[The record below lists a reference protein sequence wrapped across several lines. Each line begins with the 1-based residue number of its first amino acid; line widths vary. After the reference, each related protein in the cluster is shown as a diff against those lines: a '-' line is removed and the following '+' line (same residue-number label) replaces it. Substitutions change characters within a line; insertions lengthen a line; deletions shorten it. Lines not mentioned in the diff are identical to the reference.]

1 MSVRWRL
8 LLDAPGA
15 GPWNMAVDDALL
27 RSARSG
33 APPTLR
39 FYSWD
44 GAWLSLGL
52 SQPLAP
58 ARLAVC
64 REVGVGVVRRAT
76 GGRAVLHGA
85 DLTYAVA
92 APAAALPAGLH
103 ATYALLGEAL
113 GQGLSALGIASQRG
127 GAGAPEPQ
135 AGEFDCFQSLATD
148 ELCVAGRKL
157 AGSAQRRTGEGVL
170 QHGSLRLA
178 PDSARAR
185 AAAGLELGAATSL
198 AELGF
203 TFTAE
208 AVRDALIG
216 GFASVLGA
224 RFELAALTPDELAWA
239 RERAAGYASGLD
251 APVPSGFSRE
261 PVAGR

>member
-1 MSVRWRL
+1 MPWRR
-8 LLDAPGA
+8 P
-15 GPWNMAVDDALL
+15 P
-27 RSARSG
+27 RSCPPAST
-33 APPTLR
+33 PPTR
-39 FYSWD
+39 CSGRPCD
-44 GAWLSLGL
+44 
-52 SQPLAP
+52 
-58 ARLAVC
+58 
-64 REVGVGVVRRAT
+64 RAS
-76 GGRAVLHGA
+76 A
-85 DLTYAVA
+85 
-92 APAAALPAGLH
+92 
-103 ATYALLGEAL
+103 
-113 GQGLSALGIASQRG
+113 ALGIASERG
-127 GAGAPEPQ
+127 GAGAPGPQ

-203 TFTAE
+203 AFAAE
-208 AVRDALIG
+208 AVREALIG

-224 RFELAALTPDELAWA
+224 RFEPAALTPDELAWA
-239 RERAAGYASGLD
+239 RERAAWYASGLE
-251 APVPSGFSRE
+251 APIPSGFSRE

>member
-1 MSVRWRL
+1 MCVRWRL
-8 LLDAPGA
+8 LLDGPGD

-27 RSARSG
+27 RSARG
-33 APPTLR
+33 DAPPTLR

-44 GAWLSLGL
+44 GAWLSLGF
-52 SQPLAP
+52 SQPLDP
-58 ARLAVC
+58 ARRARC
-64 REVGVGVVRRAT
+64 REAGVGIVRRAT

-92 APAAALPAGLH
+92 SPAALLPAGLH

-113 GQGLSALGIASQRG
+113 RQGLAALGIAAERR
-127 GAGAPEPQ
+127 GAGAPGPRE
-135 AGEFDCFQSLATD
+135 GEFDCFQSPAAD
-148 ELCVAGRKL
+148 ELCVGGRKL

-178 PDSARAR
+178 PDPAGAR

-203 TFTAE
+203 ALGPEPVRE
-208 AVRDALIG
+208 ALLG
-216 GFASVLGA
+216 GFAGVLGA
-224 RFELAALTPDELAWA
+224 CLESAALEPAEVSYA
-239 RERAAGYASGLD
+239 RERAAWYASALD
-251 APVPSGFSRE
+251 ATIPSGFSRE